1 MDNRVLANSIRGKK
15 LGVLLRNAR
24 ASRHKNLEECA
35 RAIGTTPEMMQ
46 AYELG
51 ERSPSLPEIE
61 LLAYYLGLTIEHFWN
76 QTGLLS
82 SLDSKRSFD
91 PQQLVGIRQRM
102 VGVLLRK
109 ARMQAQV
116 SIDGLAAK
124 TGISTE
130 NLAAYEMGQPIPLP
144 DLESLAQALNVSVK
158 DFQDLNGPVGGW
170 FVQQRVAKNFEELP
184 AELQDFVVKPINR
197 PYLELAQRLSQM
209 DAAKLRTV
217 AESLLEIT
225 L

>member
-24 ASRHKNLEECA
+24 ASRHRNLEECA
-35 RAIGTTPEMMQ
+35 HAIGTTPEIMQ

-76 QTGLLS
+76 QTNLLNNP
-82 SLDSKRSFD
+82 DNKRPFD
-91 PQQLVGIRQRM
+91 PKQLVSIRQRM

-109 ARMQAQV
+109 VRVQAQL
-116 SIDGLAAK
+116 SIDQLAEK

-130 NLAAYEMGQPIPLP
+130 NLASYEMGQPIPLP
-144 DLESLAQALNVSVK
+144 DLEALAQTLNVSLK
-158 DFQDLNGPVGGW
+158 EFQDLSGPVGGW
-170 FVQQRVAKNFEELP
+170 FVQQRMMKNFEELP
-184 AELQDFVVKPINR
+184 TELQDFIVKPVNR

>member
-1 MDNRVLANSIRGKK
+1 MDSRALANSIRGKK

-24 ASRHKNLEECA
+24 TSRHKNLEECA
-35 RAIGTTPEMMQ
+35 HAIGATPEMMQ

-82 SLDSKRSFD
+82 NIDGKRPFD
-91 PQQLVGIRQRM
+91 PKQLVSIRQRM

-109 ARMQAQV
+109 ARTQAPMN
-116 SIDGLAAK
+116 IDELAEKA
-124 TGISTE
+124 GISTQ

-144 DLESLAQALNVSVK
+144 DLEALAQALNISLK
-158 DFQDLNGPVGGW
+158 EFQDSSGPVGGW
-170 FVQQRVAKNFEELP
+170 FVQQRVMKDFEELP
-184 AELQDFVVKPINR
+184 PELQDFIVKPVNR
-197 PYLELAQRLSQM
+197 PYLELAQRFSRL
-209 DAAKLRTV
+209 DAEKLRAV